1 VDARYNFA
9 LALRSLN
16 FVPDAAAELEKVLR
30 SDDTLTK
37 AHLTLGSI
45 YAEQL
50 KDTARARVHYR
61 RVLDLEP
68 SHPRGAEI
76 RQWLVNNKA

>member
-1 VDARYNFA
+1 M
-9 LALRSLN
+9 
-16 FVPDAAAELEKVLR
+16 
-30 SDDTLTK
+30 TK

-45 YAEQL
+45 YADQL
-50 KDTARARVHYR
+50 KDPARARLHYR

-76 RQWLVNNKA
+76 RQWLVNNKP